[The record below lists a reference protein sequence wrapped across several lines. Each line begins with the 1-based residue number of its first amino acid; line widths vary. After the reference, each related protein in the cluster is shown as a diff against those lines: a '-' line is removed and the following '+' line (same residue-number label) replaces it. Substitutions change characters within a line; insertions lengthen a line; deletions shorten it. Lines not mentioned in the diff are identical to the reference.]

1 MIVAV
6 NLHQKAMQTLHSS
19 QNTRK
24 AIFFCNIC
32 PCDNNIVY
40 ARFEEVRMIYEYYS
54 SFCVL
59 RITCNVAK
67 CIYVPVT
74 IFSYRGLYFTQSQLI
89 LCNNSLENGISQN
102 ITVRNLILSVHTGI
116 NIFNNWFS

>member
-6 NLHQKAMQTLHSS
+6 NLHQKAMQTLHSP
-19 QNTRK
+19 QNTGK

-32 PCDNNIVY
+32 PCNNNIVY
-40 ARFEEVRMIYEYYS
+40 ARFEEVRMFYEYYS
-54 SFCVL
+54 SLCAL
-59 RITCNVAK
+59 RITCNMAK
-67 CIYVPVT
+67 CT
-74 IFSYRGLYFTQSQLI
+74 SHLFSYRGLYFTQSQLI